1 MKKIVL
7 IFACIGVGITSAFA
21 QGVYEVKKV
30 CNGHRSSA
38 MVVEYQKQYYVITS
52 NTGSFTRNIL
62 VADIPAINFDG
73 SSQMRFLNSAGITSF
88 DFVKVVKPGQFVRIN
103 NRWQRFLYS
112 GLPGAR
118 SVCRQIAYG
127 Y

>member
-1 MKKIVL
+1 MKKFIL
-7 IFACIGVGITSAFA
+7 ILACIGVGITSASA
-21 QGVYEVKKV
+21 QDFYKVKKV
-30 CNGHRSSA
+30 CYGHRSSA

-52 NTGSFTRNIL
+52 NTISFTEDIL
-62 VADIPAINFDG
+62 IADIPAINFGG
-73 SSQMRFLNSAGITSF
+73 SSEMKYYRNAGPSF
-88 DFVKVVKPGQFVRIN
+88 GMVQVVKSGQFVRAN
-103 NRWQRFLYS
+103 NRWQRFMYS